1 MSAFGAKRKARKI
14 TVQEDDEDTGLRAP
28 TDLQPEPQQEP
39 ALQATFKTRKPFKQS
54 SLRKSININ
63 DEEPVHDAAPPKPRG
78 EAEDDNEDDNE
89 DGGASLRVR
98 PALGGRSAPAKTKK
112 RVSTA
117 SRLSFGPSEAGGDAD
132 GDGDS
137 LMLGGELSTP
147 KKASSS
153 SLAQEATENSAYKKG
168 RARNLPLGGLLP
180 LRSSADTDR
189 LYSKEY
195 LSELQNSTPNTPQN
209 LSTADDEMSLDP
221 SELEGA
227 MVVDSGT
234 GQEIAPPPPAAHETE
249 ILTEAQIQEKKERR
263 ARLAKAQGNDDFIPL
278 SDDDNGD
285 QRRAGDFYLAVL
297 SRRSDDHGPAPRSET
312 TRLVREDEDLGEGF
326 DAFVEDGGLSLG
338 AKAEREARRKQRAQ
352 MASLIE
358 AAEGAS
364 AEDEISDDSEAERR
378 AAYEAAQTRK
388 GMDGLKA
395 AKRTFDGNTREGVVP
410 VPHRIAPL
418 PDLSVLL
425 DEFRGR
431 VQRRKDEVTRAR
443 ARIAELRAERDGIA
457 RREPEVQRLLDEAG
471 ERYRALVMPG
481 STGSGSAGGGGGSGG
496 NGNGN
501 GAAGNGGEGGGG
513 GESASAKE
521 DGDGNAAAERAR
533 TLLDQVRRDGPPGTP
548 GSERGLE
555 SLGTT
560 PVRPSR
566 TEM

>member
-14 TVQEDDEDTGLRAP
+14 TVKEDDEDTGLGAP
-28 TDLQPEPQQEP
+28 TNLQPEPQQEP

-54 SLRKSININ
+54 SLRKSINVN
-63 DEEPVHDAAPPKPRG
+63 DDEPAEDSARPKPRY
-78 EAEDDNEDDNE
+78 EAEDDNE
-89 DGGASLRVR
+89 DGGAPLQVR
-98 PALGGRSAPAKTKK
+98 PALGGRPAPAKTKK

-117 SRLSFGPSEAGGDAD
+117 SRLSFGPSEAGGGANGDGD

-137 LMLGGELSTP
+137 LMLGGEPSTP
-147 KKASSS
+147 TKASSS
-153 SLAQEATENSAYKKG
+153 SLAQEATENSAYRKG

-195 LSELQNSTPNTPQN
+195 LSELQNSTPNTPQD

-234 GQEIAPPPPAAHETE
+234 GQEIAPPPRAPHQTE
-249 ILTEAQIQEKKERR
+249 VLTEAQIQEKKERR
-263 ARLAKAQGNDDFIPL
+263 ARLAKAQGNDDFISL

-285 QRRAGDFYLAVL
+285 QRRAGDSYLAAL
-297 SRRSDDHGPAPRSET
+297 SRRTDDHGPAPRSET

-338 AKAEREARRKQRAQ
+338 ARAEREARRKQRAQ

-364 AEDEISDDSEAERR
+364 VEDEVSDDSEAERR

-388 GMDGLKA
+388 GMDGLGA
-395 AKRTFDGNTREGVVP
+395 AERALDANAKEGVVP

-431 VQRRKDEVTRAR
+431 VQRRRDEVARAR
-443 ARIAELRAERDGIA
+443 ARIAELRAERHEVA

-481 STGSGSAGGGGGSGG
+481 PAGSGSAGGGGGAAS
-496 NGNGN
+496 N
-501 GAAGNGGEGGGG
+501 GAGGDGGVGGEAGANG
-513 GESASAKE
+513 
-521 DGDGNAAAERAR
+521 DGDGSAAAGRAR
-533 TLLDQVRRDGPPGTP
+533 SLLDQVRRDGPPGTP
-548 GSERGLE
+548 GVERGLE

-566 TEM
+566 TEDM

>member
-14 TVQEDDEDTGLRAP
+14 TVKEDDEDTGLGAP
-28 TDLQPEPQQEP
+28 TNLQPEPQQEP

-54 SLRKSININ
+54 SLRKSINVN
-63 DEEPVHDAAPPKPRG
+63 DDEPAEDSARPKPRY
-78 EAEDDNEDDNE
+78 EAEDDNE
-89 DGGASLRVR
+89 DGGAPLQVR
-98 PALGGRSAPAKTKK
+98 PALGGRPAPAKTKK

-117 SRLSFGPSEAGGDAD
+117 SRLSFGPSEAGGGAN

-137 LMLGGELSTP
+137 LMLGGEPSTP
-147 KKASSS
+147 TKASSS
-153 SLAQEATENSAYKKG
+153 SLAQEATENSAYRKG

-195 LSELQNSTPNTPQN
+195 LSELQNSTPNTPQD

-234 GQEIAPPPPAAHETE
+234 GQEIAPPPRAPHQTE
-249 ILTEAQIQEKKERR
+249 VLTEAQIQEKKERR
-263 ARLAKAQGNDDFIPL
+263 ARLAKAQGNDDFISL

-285 QRRAGDFYLAVL
+285 QRRAGDSYLAAL
-297 SRRSDDHGPAPRSET
+297 SRRTDDHGPAPRSET

-338 AKAEREARRKQRAQ
+338 ARAEREARRKQRAQ

-364 AEDEISDDSEAERR
+364 VEDEVSDDSEAERR

-388 GMDGLKA
+388 GMDGLGA
-395 AKRTFDGNTREGVVP
+395 AERALDANAKEGVVP

-431 VQRRKDEVTRAR
+431 VQRRRDEVARAR
-443 ARIAELRAERDGIA
+443 ARIAELRAERHEGA

-481 STGSGSAGGGGGSGG
+481 PAGSGSAGGGGGAAS
-496 NGNGN
+496 N
-501 GAAGNGGEGGGG
+501 GAGGDGGVGGEAGAN
-513 GESASAKE
+513 GE
-521 DGDGNAAAERAR
+521 GDGSAAAGRAR
-533 TLLDQVRRDGPPGTP
+533 ALLDQVRRDGPPGTP
-548 GSERGLE
+548 GVERGLE

-566 TEM
+566 TEDM

>member
-28 TDLQPEPQQEP
+28 IDLEPEPQQEP

-54 SLRKSININ
+54 SLRKTININ
-63 DEEPVHDAAPPKPRG
+63 DDEPAQDAAPPKPG
-78 EAEDDNEDDNE
+78 DEAEDDNE
-89 DGGASLRVR
+89 DGGAPLRVR
-98 PALGGRSAPAKTKK
+98 PALGGRSASTKAKK
-112 RVSTA
+112 RASTA
-117 SRLSFGPSEAGGDAD
+117 SRLSFGPSEAGGNAG
-132 GDGDS
+132 GDEDS
-137 LMLGGELSTP
+137 LMLGGESFTP

-153 SLAQEATENSAYKKG
+153 SLAQEAAENSAYKRG

-234 GQEIAPPPPAAHETE
+234 GQEIAPPPPPPHQTE

-263 ARLAKAQGNDDFIPL
+263 ARLAKAQGNDDFISL
-278 SDDDNGD
+278 SDDDIGD
-285 QRRAGDFYLAVL
+285 QRRAGDSYLAVL
-297 SRRSDDHGPAPRSET
+297 SRRSDDIRPAPRSEA

-326 DAFVEDGGLSLG
+326 EAFVEDGGLSLG

-358 AAEGAS
+358 AAEGGAS
-364 AEDEISDDSEAERR
+364 VEDEISDDSEAERR

-395 AKRTFDGNTREGVVP
+395 AKRTLGDSTKEGVVP

-431 VQRRKDEVTRAR
+431 VQRRKDEVARAR
-443 ARIAELRAERDGIA
+443 ARIAELRAERHEVA

-481 STGSGSAGGGGGSGG
+481 PTGSAAGGA
-496 NGNGN
+496 
-501 GAAGNGGEGGGG
+501 AAGNGAEGNGGVG
-513 GESASAKE
+513 GEAGANGDE

-533 TLLDQVRRDGPPGTP
+533 SLLDQVRRDGPPGTP
-548 GSERGLE
+548 GERGLE

-566 TEM
+566 TEET

>member
-28 TDLQPEPQQEP
+28 TDPQPEPQQEP
-39 ALQATFKTRKPFKQS
+39 ALQASFKTRKPFKQS
-54 SLRKSININ
+54 SLRQSININ
-63 DEEPVHDAAPPKPRG
+63 DDEPVQDTAPPKPRD
-78 EAEDDNEDDNE
+78 ETEDDNE
-89 DGGASLRVR
+89 DGGAPLRVR
-98 PALGGRSAPAKTKK
+98 PALGGRSAPTKTKK

-132 GDGDS
+132 GAGDGDS
-137 LMLGGELSTP
+137 IMLGGEPFTP

-153 SLAQEATENSAYKKG
+153 TLAQEATENSAYKKG

-234 GQEIAPPPPAAHETE
+234 GQEIAPPPPAPHQTE

-263 ARLAKAQGNDDFIPL
+263 ARLSKAQGNDDFISL

-285 QRRAGDFYLAVL
+285 QRRTGDSYLAVL

-364 AEDEISDDSEAERR
+364 VEDEISDDSEAERR

-395 AKRTFDGNTREGVVP
+395 AKRALDSSTREGVVP

-431 VQRRKDEVTRAR
+431 VQRRKDEVARAR
-443 ARIAELRAERDGIA
+443 ARIAELRAERDGIT

-481 STGSGSAGGGGGSGG
+481 STGSGSAAGGGSGG
-496 NGNGN
+496 NGD
-501 GAAGNGGEGGGG
+501 GAAGNGGEGGQG
-513 GESASAKE
+513 GESASANE

-566 TEM
+566 TEEM

>member
-1 MSAFGAKRKARKI
+1 MSAFGVKRKARKI

-28 TDLQPEPQQEP
+28 IDLQPEPQQEP

-63 DEEPVHDAAPPKPRG
+63 DDESVQDTAPPKLRD
-78 EAEDDNEDDNE
+78 EAEDDNE
-89 DGGASLRVR
+89 DGGAPLRVR
-98 PALGGRSAPAKTKK
+98 PALGGRSAPTKTKK

-117 SRLSFGPSEAGGDAD
+117 SRLSFGPSEARGDSD

-137 LMLGGELSTP
+137 LMLGGESFTP

-234 GQEIAPPPPAAHETE
+234 GQEIAPPPPAPHETE

-263 ARLAKAQGNDDFIPL
+263 ARLAKAQGNDDFISL

-285 QRRAGDFYLAVL
+285 QRRAGDPYLAVL

-352 MASLIE
+352 MASLIQ

-364 AEDEISDDSEAERR
+364 VEDEISDDSEAERR

-388 GMDGLKA
+388 GMDGLTA
-395 AKRTFDGNTREGVVP
+395 AKRALDNSTREGVVP

-431 VQRRKDEVTRAR
+431 VQRRKDEVARAR

-481 STGSGSAGGGGGSGG
+481 STGSGSAGGSGGGG
-496 NGNGN
+496 NGD
-501 GAAGNGGEGGGG
+501 GAAGNGQG
-513 GESASAKE
+513 GESASANE

-533 TLLDQVRRDGPPGTP
+533 ALLDQVRRDGPPGTP

-566 TEM
+566 TEEM

>member
-63 DEEPVHDAAPPKPRG
+63 DDEPAQDTAPPKPRV
-78 EAEDDNEDDNE
+78 EAEDDNE
-89 DGGASLRVR
+89 DGGAPLRVR
-98 PALGGRSAPAKTKK
+98 PALGGRSAPTKTKK

-117 SRLSFGPSEAGGDAD
+117 SRLSFGPGEAGGDAD

-137 LMLGGELSTP
+137 LMLSGEQFTQ

-153 SLAQEATENSAYKKG
+153 SLAQEATENSAYKMG

-180 LRSSADTDR
+180 LRSSTDTAR

-234 GQEIAPPPPAAHETE
+234 GQEVAPLPGAPHRTE

-263 ARLAKAQGNDDFIPL
+263 VRLAKAQGNDDFISL

-285 QRRAGDFYLAVL
+285 QRRAGDSYLAVL
-297 SRRSDDHGPAPRSET
+297 SRRSDDHGPAPRSEA

-338 AKAEREARRKQRAQ
+338 AKAEREARREQRAQ

-364 AEDEISDDSEAERR
+364 VEDEISDDSEAERR

-395 AKRTFDGNTREGVVP
+395 AKRTLDGNAREGVVP

-431 VQRRKDEVTRAR
+431 VQRRKDEVARAR

-481 STGSGSAGGGGGSGG
+481 STGSGSAGGGD
-496 NGNGN
+496 GNGN
-501 GAAGNGGEGGGG
+501 GAAGNGGEGGRG
-513 GESASAKE
+513 GESASVNEA
-521 DGDGNAAAERAR
+521 GDGNAAAERAR

-566 TEM
+566 TEEM